1 MLSNGLPK
9 KPLWLMKIWDP
20 SESILWML
28 FSTLML
34 STEEVVKSSPPLEES
49 IMVVNLPLPHLS
61 KNPSFWLKLPLPLTV
76 WEESIMFSIKEEVL
90 LSKKNKS
97 KEPPPISLEPTYP
110 SLNLS
115 DSLLPWEE
123 LLLDKLSPNVSSHT
137 GHKLPE
143 THYKKEPKL
152 LISLLVLE
160 LEKVLNPVS
169 HPSITLSINSD

>member
-1 MLSNGLPK
+1 
-9 KPLWLMKIWDP
+9 
-20 SESILWML
+20 
-28 FSTLML
+28 ML

-115 DSLLPWEE
+115 DSLLP
-123 LLLDKLSPNVSSHT
+123 
-137 GHKLPE
+137 
-143 THYKKEPKL
+143 
-152 LISLLVLE
+152 
-160 LEKVLNPVS
+160 
-169 HPSITLSINSD
+169 